1 MKPAISELRELRFGI
16 ATDEPA
22 SAAGLSAALL
32 PSDRYRIVWLPVS
45 LAALVAAGAGDAADI
60 LLVDMAAGLPADI
73 VPRLRAAGCTA
84 PVIVWARGDSRAAI
98 DGSAVALD
106 KRAPV
111 ASVPACIEALVAGRE
126 WTPPELP
133 QTLETAMESRPPSHL
148 SRREAELMRL
158 VSQGLSNREIAERMG
173 LTVGSVK
180 VYTSRLF
187 RKIGVADRVGLTLY
201 SLRPPRVPG
210 GTDAA

>member
-22 SAAGLSAALL
+22 SAAGLCAALS
-32 PSDRYRIVWLPVS
+32 PSDRYRLVWLPVR
-45 LAALVAAGAGDAADI
+45 AEALVAAAGAADI
-60 LLVDMAAGLPADI
+60 ILVDMATGLPADI
-73 VPRLRAAGCTA
+73 VPRLRAAGCGA
-84 PVIVWARGDSRAAI
+84 PVIVWTRGECAAPA
-98 DGSAVALD
+98 GGNTAVLD
-106 KRAPV
+106 KRAPLDAV
-111 ASVPACIEALVAGRE
+111 TACVEALAAGQP

-133 QTLETAMESRPPSHL
+133 GAIEGAIEARPPDSL

-158 VSQGLSNREIAERMG
+158 IAQGLSNREVAERMG

-180 VYTSRLF
+180 VYSSRLF
-187 RKIGVADRVGLTLY
+187 RKIGVADRVGLALY

-210 GTDAA
+210 GSDAG